1 MCLHSCLKPR
11 FFASV
16 FECLQQ
22 VWKVPAEGYVA
33 TREICQDVVV
43 GRQLTDGDVGCE
55 LVVELDR
62 GEHGVKLSGQVVG
75 EKARSVFAGWLK
87 CGVVR

>member
-11 FFASV
+11 SFASV

-33 TREICQDVVV
+33 THGICQDVVV
-43 GRQLTDGDVGCE
+43 GRQMSDEEVGYE
-55 LVVELDR
+55 LVVDLDR
-62 GEHGVKLSGQVVG
+62 DEHGVKLSGQVVD
-75 EKARSVFAGWLK
+75 EKARSVFEEWL
-87 CGVVR
+87 